1 MILNDLLKSVSNNTQ
16 KKKQIETLNFQ
27 TDMYVLLPTQFRC
40 VSSCCPSSVAVEPSG
55 KQRSKSW
62 DCQKKRLRDCS
73 RSVFFK
79 VLEAIV
85 ERNLFV
91 LCKFFV
97 FKLFFS
103 SNPPIHLRYPPQNGE
118 SSPTFYSFQINLHKL
133 QLVFLFFFLKKI
145 RSFWF
150 CFLS

>member
-1 MILNDLLKSVSNNTQ
+1 MLKSVSNNTQ
-16 KKKQIETLNFQ
+16 REKQIETLNFQ

-85 ERNLFV
+85 ERYIFLFFV
-91 LCKFFV
+91 NSLFLSYFFPQIPSFIFVALPHLPFIV
-97 FKLFFS
+97 FKLICTSYNWSFCFFS
-103 SNPPIHLRYPPQNGE
+103 EKN
-118 SSPTFYSFQINLHKL
+118 
-133 QLVFLFFFLKKI
+133 
-145 RSFWF
+145 
-150 CFLS
+150 